1 MSGRSFAIAQG
12 IPRHPSG
19 TRDTERAISQEN
31 VEAFKRV
38 VEAANRR
45 DVEAALAELD
55 PEVEWHP
62 VIQVLLGGE
71 ATVYR
76 GHQGVRDVLREA
88 DEAWAETHYDFSEIR
103 DLGDRIVAIGR
114 FRARGK
120 ESAAEVESPLGYVVQ
135 FKNGKAIRMWSYLDP
150 NEALEAAG
158 VEE

>member
-1 MSGRSFAIAQG
+1 MSR
-12 IPRHPSG
+12 
-19 TRDTERAISQEN
+19 EN

-45 DVEAALAELD
+45 DVDAALEALD
-55 PEVEWHP
+55 PDVEWHP

-76 GHQGVRDVLREA
+76 GHRGVRDVLREA
-88 DEAWAETHYDFSEIR
+88 DEAWAETHYEFSEIW
-103 DLGDRIVAIGR
+103 DLGDRVVAIGR
-114 FRARGK
+114 FRALGK
-120 ESAAEVESPLGYVVQ
+120 ESGAEVESPLGYVVE

-158 VEE
+158 LRE